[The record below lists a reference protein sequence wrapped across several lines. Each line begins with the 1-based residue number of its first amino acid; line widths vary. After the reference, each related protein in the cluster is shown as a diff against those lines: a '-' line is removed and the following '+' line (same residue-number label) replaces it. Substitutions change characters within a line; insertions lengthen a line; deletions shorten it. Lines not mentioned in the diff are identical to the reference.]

1 MSYLIFF
8 AIGLSVIIWGL
19 RSKEEVVQL
28 TTAVTGV
35 IFLVWGLC
43 LTPKMFLLAAEIIA
57 AIAAFRIC
65 IRCCECDN

>member
-1 MSYLIFF
+1 MSYLIFLG
-8 AIGLSVIIWGL
+8 IGLGVIIWGL
-19 RSKEEVVQL
+19 RTKEEVAQL
-28 TTAVTGV
+28 TAAVTGV

-65 IRCCECDN
+65 ISCCECER